1 MKKILINTLWVI
13 SSSLISIFY
22 TNTAR
27 SANFVYSN
35 SSLVGQKL
43 FEASENQWVSLNDNK
58 FNEVWTPKSLRPTT
72 EGSPA
77 SIILAWGS
85 MAWDSN
91 RGDLI
96 FFGGGHANYAGNDIY
111 RWRASTLKWERAS
124 LPSAVTRISGGLYT
138 AIDGVDNAPI
148 SSHTYDS
155 NEFLPVVDR
164 FVTFGGA
171 AYQTGGG
178 FQRPDGSLTGP
189 YFWDPSKADANK
201 VGGSTGSQVDQT
213 IAGGN
218 MWQNRDNRVS
228 IPTTN
233 NAFAYTNENGKDVLF
248 IQGGNTLL
256 KYTVNDLNDP
266 SSDSY
271 EVVGQAFQTFSG
283 KGAGAYSPFDN
294 MFVRSSGGTQDFNI
308 WLLDDLTGQAVKNIN
323 IKPSDIQGGEGFDF
337 TKLGDYGIDFD
348 PVRDRFVLWG
358 GGADVWALIPG
369 DDPSAATGWEM
380 KLLTDS
386 FGSGDGFPNLADIGA
401 FTGVLGKWKYSKEL
415 DAFLGVVDPINGDVW
430 AYKPNDWQPSIVP
443 IPGAFYLFFAGLTLL
458 IAKKTRS

>member
-1 MKKILINTLWVI
+1 MKKIIKSLSIVSSLFILIFNI
-13 SSSLISIFY
+13 SSV
-22 TNTAR
+22 R
-27 SANFVYSN
+27 SADFVYSN

-43 FEASENQWVSLNDNK
+43 LVASENQWVRLNANK
-58 FNEVWTPKSLRPTT
+58 YSEVWTPNSLRPTT

-91 RGDLI
+91 RGDLV

-124 LPSAVTRISGGLYT
+124 LPSAVKRISGGLYT
-138 AIDGVDNAPI
+138 AIDGVDSAPI

-155 NEFLPVVDR
+155 NEFFPVADR

-178 FQRPDGSLTGP
+178 FQRPDGAATGP

-201 VGGSTGSQVDQT
+201 VGGTTGSQVDQT
-213 IAGGN
+213 VVGGN
-218 MWQNRDNRVS
+218 MWQNRDNREP
-228 IPTTN
+228 IQTTN
-233 NAFAYTNENGKDVLF
+233 TASAYANENGKDVLY

-256 KYTVNDLNDP
+256 KYTVNDLTDS

-271 EVVGQAFQTFSG
+271 EIVGRALQTFSG
-283 KGAGAYSPFDN
+283 KGAGAYSPFEN
-294 MFVRSSGGTQDFNI
+294 MFVRTSGGTQDFNV
-308 WLLDDLTGQAVKNIN
+308 WLLDNSTGQIVNNIN
-323 IKPSDIQGGEGFDF
+323 IKPNDIQGSDSFDF
-337 TKLGDYGIDFD
+337 TKLGDYGMDFD

-358 GGADVWALIPG
+358 GGADIWSLTPG
-369 DDPSAATGWEM
+369 DDPADVTGWQM
-380 KLLTDS
+380 NLLTDS
-386 FGSGDGFPNLADIGA
+386 FGNEDGFPSLAEIGA

-415 DAFLGVVDPINGDVW
+415 DVFLGVVDPVNGDVW
-430 AYKPNDWQPSIVP
+430 AFKPNDWQPSSVP
-443 IPGAFYLFFAGLTLL
+443 LPGAVYLFISGFFLL
-458 IAKKTRS
+458 FTRKSKLS